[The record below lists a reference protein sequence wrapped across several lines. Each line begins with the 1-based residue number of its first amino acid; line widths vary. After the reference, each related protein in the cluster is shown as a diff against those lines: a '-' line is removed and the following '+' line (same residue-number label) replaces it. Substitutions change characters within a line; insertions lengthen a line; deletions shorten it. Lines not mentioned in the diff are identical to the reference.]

1 MRACVRMCAYVHER
15 EERKCVFVRVQAHTG
30 MFEREK
36 MCVILKHK
44 EKAVLCFSFFLA
56 HTMLISNFV
65 YDAAA
70 VYPDSGDDCPGGGEN
85 KATTNF
91 VFFLR
96 CS

>member
-44 EKAVLCFSFFLA
+44 EKAVLCFSFLLF
-56 HTMLISNFV
+56 S
-65 YDAAA
+65 
-70 VYPDSGDDCPGGGEN
+70 
-85 KATTNF
+85 
-91 VFFLR
+91 
-96 CS
+96 CSYHADFKLCI